1 MTQASD
7 YITQDQLAI
16 AAEELGGMAD
26 EDEVR
31 NALEAYGTISETT
44 LASSLKSRINELA
57 DLRDRERELE
67 DQIDGLK
74 IVEEE
79 MPYGYCVPS
88 EEEAEKDDAGDEQY
102 SGFRKQLDNH
112 KEYMAIY
119 NYWTVDR
126 IVLAKAHT
134 EALIAWS
141 NAQRAARGDRT
152 EEVQLLWKKLN
163 ETDETEKRKRD
174 EMLHRL
180 IDIRGCLWT

>member
-74 IVEEE
+74 IVL
-79 MPYGYCVPS
+79 
-88 EEEAEKDDAGDEQY
+88 AIRKAG
-102 SGFRKQLDNH
+102 L
-112 KEYMAIY
+112 
-119 NYWTVDR
+119 
-126 IVLAKAHT
+126 
-134 EALIAWS
+134 
-141 NAQRAARGDRT
+141 
-152 EEVQLLWKKLN
+152 
-163 ETDETEKRKRD
+163 
-174 EMLHRL
+174 
-180 IDIRGCLWT
+180 